1 MNKRE
6 RIVCALK
13 REQPDRVPLYD
24 LLDHRG
30 IISRFGGEELTLEN
44 AEQVVPRALNAA
56 LDTTRIWLPQQPGR
70 RVDVRGF
77 TFERVDWWNEWN
89 VKPPYT
95 HTAGMAAF
103 VKRDIERIEA
113 WQPEEPSE
121 KLAELQDWQA
131 RFGETVLPAS
141 EASEALQDAY
151 ILLGL
156 DQFIYL
162 ELEDPELI
170 ERWVDAQHQAT
181 LRRLQAE
188 GNRSSISPVAWVF
201 ADIAF
206 KNHLMFSKHYLKTHG
221 YFRRL
226 AEIMDVYRSQGLL
239 VIFHS
244 DGDIT
249 SIVPELIEAGASAIA
264 PVDTPAG
271 MDIVR
276 LKAELGDRVAFVG
289 GLNLG
294 LLSGGTPEQVRQ
306 EAQRLIQIV
315 GKGGGLVLG
324 SSSEELYETIP
335 EENILAMW
343 ETAWESSR

>member
-44 AEQVVPRALNAA
+44 ARQVVPRALSAA
-56 LDTTRIWLPQQPGR
+56 LDTTRIWLPEQPGR

-77 TFERVDWWNEWN
+77 TFKRVNWWNEWN

-95 HTAGMAAF
+95 DAAGMAAF

-113 WQPEEPSE
+113 WQPEEPGE

-170 ERWVDAQHQAT
+170 ERWVEAQHQAT

-188 GNRSSISPVAWVF
+188 GNRFSISPVAWVF

-271 MDIVR
+271 MDVVR
-276 LKAELGDRVAFVG
+276 LKAELGDRLAFVG
-289 GLNLG
+289 GLDLG
-294 LLSGGTPEQVRQ
+294 LLSAGTPKQVRQ
-306 EAQRLIQIV
+306 EAERLIQTV